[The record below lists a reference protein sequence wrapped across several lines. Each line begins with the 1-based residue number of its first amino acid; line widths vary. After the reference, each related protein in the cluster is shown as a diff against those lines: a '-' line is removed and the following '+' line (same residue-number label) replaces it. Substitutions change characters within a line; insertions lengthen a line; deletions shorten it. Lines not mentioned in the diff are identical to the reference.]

1 MGVLMFRIRNRI
13 RGSIMEKMNETN
25 EMKLHHLLADVFQA
39 FVLLGIGERIL
50 AAICHSTYA
59 CTDILA
65 EN

>member
-1 MGVLMFRIRNRI
+1 
-13 RGSIMEKMNETN
+13 MEKMNETS
-25 EMKLHHLLADVFQA
+25 EMKLHHLADVFQA
-39 FVLLGIGERIL
+39 FVLLGTGERIL